1 VIRRFALGVWDFVVG
16 DDWRIAVAVVL
27 ALGATAI
34 VAAIGIAAWWVAPL
48 GVLIVLA
55 VAVRGAA
62 PRPPS
67 P

>member
-34 VAAIGIAAWWVAPL
+34 VAAIGIASWWVAPL

-55 VAVRGAA
+55 VAVRSAA